1 MKIILRQLKKLGV
14 CTKQMELFKELFGT
28 EVVLTEEVV
37 KAHGAKFDVDWLAE
51 NVLSREKY
59 ADYEAKRA
67 PLYADYR
74 AKLAPLYA
82 DYEAKH
88 ALLYADY
95 AAKHALLDADYQAK
109 LAPLYADYYAKR
121 AWVFWEVIN
130 EGGEK

>member
-1 MKIILRQLKKLGV
+1 MKITLRQLKKLGV
-14 CTKQMELFKELFGT
+14 CTKQVELFKELFGT

-59 ADYEAKRA
+59 ADYAAKRA
-67 PLYADYR
+67 LLDADYE
-74 AKLAPLYA
+74 AKLAPLDA
-82 DYEAKH
+82 DYAAKL
-88 ALLYADY
+88 APLDADY
-95 AAKHALLDADYQAK
+95 AAKHAL
-109 LAPLYADYYAKR
+109 LYADYYAKR